1 MSLKPAALDDI
12 PEETVRVAHAAF
24 PNSNLYLKV
33 RDQLG
38 PLYQDETFAKLFP
51 KRGRPVESPGRLA
64 LITVF
69 QFAENL
75 SDRAAADAVRSRID
89 WKYALGL
96 ELTDPGFDYSVLTE
110 FRARLVASDQ
120 ARLIFDTLLER
131 LREAKL
137 VKARGRQRTDSTRV
151 LAAVHDYNRLECV
164 WEAMRWALNSLAQMA
179 PDWMRQLAPP
189 EWYDRYARRPEGFR
203 LAEAERHALC
213 EQIGTD
219 GHALLDAALA
229 PSVPSYL
236 REIAAVEVLRQ
247 IWVQQF
253 YHAEGI
259 IRRRES
265 HNHPPARLMIYSPY
279 DPDARLAAKR
289 EQEWQGY
296 KVHLTETVEE
306 DGPQLITDVQTAP
319 APETDKE
326 ALPEVQARLAVRE
339 LLPEQHLVDAGY
351 VTAKHIVE
359 GQKKHGITLVGP
371 IMVEPS
377 WQAKEGKGFAAA
389 DFEIDWD
396 HKRAICP
403 QGKVSSNWQPW
414 QADYGTEIVYIH
426 FLKKDCSVCPSRD
439 DCTRA
444 KSQRRTVT
452 VNAQPYHEAIQA
464 ARARQQTEEFKEQY
478 HARAGIEGTISQA
491 VQVTGMRRARYRGL
505 AKTKLQHLATAAALN
520 VLRLGAWWL
529 EKPRAQTRQAPFLA
543 LQRKAA

>member
-12 PEETVRVAHAAF
+12 PEETARVAHAAF
-24 PNSNLYLKV
+24 PHSNIYLKV

-38 PLYQDETFAKLFP
+38 PLYQDETFAELFP
-51 KRGRPVESPGRLA
+51 TRGRPVESPGRLA

-131 LREAKL
+131 LRDAKL
-137 VKARGRQRTDSTRV
+137 VKTRGRQRTDSTRV

-164 WEAMRWALNSLAQMA
+164 WEAMRWALNSLAKVA
-179 PDWMRQLAPP
+179 PEWMRQQAPP
-189 EWYDRYARRPEGFR
+189 GWYDRYARRPEGFR
-203 LAEAERHALC
+203 LAEAERNTLF

-219 GHALLDAALA
+219 GHVLLDAALA
-229 PSVPSYL
+229 PSMAGCF
-236 REIAAVEVLRQ
+236 REIAAIEVLRQ
-247 IWVQQF
+247 IWIQQF
-253 YHAEGI
+253 YQAEGVV
-259 IRRRES
+259 RRRES
-265 HNHPPARLMIYSPY
+265 NNHPPAKLMIYSPY
-279 DPDARLAAKR
+279 DTDARLAAKR

-359 GQKKHGITLVGP
+359 SQKKHGIKLVGP
-371 IMVEPS
+371 IMEEPS
-377 WQAKEGKGFAAA
+377 WQANAGKGFAAA
-389 DFEIDWD
+389 DFEIDWEN
-396 HKRAICP
+396 KRAICP

-414 QADYGTEIVYIH
+414 QADYGMEIVYIH
-426 FLKKDCSVCPSRD
+426 FLKRDCSVCPSRD

-444 KSQRRTVT
+444 KSQRRTIT
-452 VNAQPYHEAIQA
+452 VNAQPYHEAIQE
-464 ARARQQTEEFKEQY
+464 ARARQRTEAFKEQY

-491 VQVTGMRRARYRGL
+491 VHVTGMRRARYRGL
-505 AKTKLQHLATAAALN
+505 AKTKLQHFATAAALN

-529 EKPRAQTRQAPFLA
+529 ERPRAKTRQSPFLA
-543 LQRKAA
+543 LQPQAA